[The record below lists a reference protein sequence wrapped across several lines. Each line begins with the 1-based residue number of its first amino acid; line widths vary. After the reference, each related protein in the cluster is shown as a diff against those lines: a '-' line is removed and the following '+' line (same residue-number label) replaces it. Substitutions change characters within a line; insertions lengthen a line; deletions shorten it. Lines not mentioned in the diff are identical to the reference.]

1 MRPQSGVWSLAI
13 SRRLRLIGGACFSR
27 ISGAAGLNKNVPP
40 NRRQFALVN
49 HCKQMGA
56 QMNKNVPPN
65 RRQFALVNHCKQM
78 GAQMSLPG
86 ERSSPKPPV
95 EELVVVIVVPVVVW

>member
-1 MRPQSGVWSLAI
+1 M
-13 SRRLRLIGGACFSR
+13 GGACFSR

-56 QMNKNVPPN
+56 QM
-65 RRQFALVNHCKQM
+65 
-78 GAQMSLPG
+78 SLPS
-86 ERSSPKPPV
+86 ERSSETQTDRLSYFQSALLSFSQVIGRSSGSTRVSPV
-95 EELVVVIVVPVVVW
+95 TVMKLVSLNQRGRMCMCT